1 MVLPIVAMTA
11 ISAGASLLGSRA
23 SANAAGDAADAQVA
37 ASQAGIAEQQR
48 QFNAIQ
54 QNLSPYI
61 SAGNAGLS
69 GQLALLGLGDPTLSQ
84 QPTASGFF
92 GSQKGKMTAEQ
103 AAAIPSAADQQ
114 AAAYSQIENSPGFQ
128 ALVRQ
133 GENAILQNASATG
146 GLRGGNTQAA
156 LAQFRPAMLQQAIDT
171 QYQRLGG
178 LAASGQNSAALTGQA
193 GQQSAAGISNLLQQ
207 QGAATA
213 GSALAGATAFNQ
225 GLAGVSNAAGN
236 LLSTPSVQQSLFGGV
251 PSFGT
256 SPSYTGLY

>member
-1 MVLPIVAMTA
+1 MPDPITA
-11 ISAGASLLGSRA
+11 ITGISAGTTLLGSSR
-23 SANAAGDAADAQVA
+23 SANAAEDAAGAQVA

-48 QFNAIQ
+48 QFDAIQ

-69 GQLALLGLGDPTLSQ
+69 GQLALLGVAQPQSGLSSLISKVTGQ
-84 QPTASGFF
+84 EVQTGEEA
-92 GSQKGKMTAEQ
+92 
-103 AAAIPSAADQQ
+103 Q
-114 AAAYSQIENSPGFQ
+114 AAAYAQIENSPGFQ
-128 ALVRQ
+128 ALVQQ
-133 GENAILQNASATG
+133 GENAILQNTSATG
-146 GLRGGNTQAA
+146 NVRGGNTQAA

-193 GQQSAAGISNLLQQ
+193 GQSSAAGISNLLQQ